1 MLHPDELDARVLT
14 RWMQRNFGLRGR
26 ARPDLGGLPRME
38 RAVRELLGAPGRLI
52 GSRRLDESQLVSG

>member
-14 RWMQRNFGLRGR
+14 RWMQRDFGLRSP

-38 RAVRELLGAPGRLI
+38 QAVRELVGAPRRLI
-52 GSRRLDESQLVSG
+52 GARLDEAQRVSG